1 MAFTIRP
8 IEYYYANVRDEL
20 GAAYRVLS
28 QLAERGVNLLAF
40 TAVPTGPT
48 LAQFSLFPEDPNK
61 LVAEARGAGLPLDGP
76 HHALLVQGDDELGGL
91 RERSRTPP
99 RRRRG
104 HLRVLGGDGRQGSL
118 RVPGVHPRGPVRTS
132 SQRPGARVSP
142 QTHG

>member
-76 HHALLVQGDDELGGL
+76 HHALLVQGDDELGAFASVHERLLAEGVDIYASSGVTDAKGAFGYLVYIREDQFARALSALGL
-91 RERSRTPP
+91 E
-99 RRRRG
+99 
-104 HLRVLGGDGRQGSL
+104 
-118 RVPGVHPRGPVRTS
+118 
-132 SQRPGARVSP
+132 
-142 QTHG
+142 